1 MDEEA
6 EGLRDKFLSEYGG
19 KGKKRGIFYYCDI
32 TFSCHA
38 HAMLSSESD
47 EVDERDVKR
56 VRVRPS
62 YVKKFLIQKLGDEDA
77 AYEMMVCI
85 I

>member
-1 MDEEA
+1 MNMAVRERNV
-6 EGLRDKFLSEYGG
+6 GFLLP
-19 KGKKRGIFYYCDI
+19 CDI

-62 YVKKFLIQKLGDEDA
+62 YVKKFLVQKLGDEDA
-77 AYEMMVCI
+77 AYEMMVRHNFI
-85 I
+85 YLLFISFNLS